1 VTSLIVIASTAVFDM
16 RALAPAGAVVVR
28 HSVCDRAVEHRGGH
42 GRVGVPEHGLE
53 RPLQPGRLRAAPG
66 PALYRLPAL
75 VRGAPARPPPRAWQ
89 LWCAAPLRGH
99 PRAPGSTRVLLWA
112 RSPSLVRT
120 CFHPESHT
128 SLHAP
133 LCGRQPIL
141 MTLTDSHRVRLAKPA
156 PCQHSP
162 GLGRGEQ
169 SVSHSAAERSCCARQ
184 VLPGCAAARVAGLQ
198 ADGRTAPRRGRSGG
212 RPCS

>member
-1 VTSLIVIASTAVFDM
+1 MLF
-16 RALAPAGAVVVR
+16 
-28 HSVCDRAVEHRGGH
+28 C
-42 GRVGVPEHGLE
+42 
-53 RPLQPGRLRAAPG
+53 
-66 PALYRLPAL
+66 
-75 VRGAPARPPPRAWQ
+75 APARALQVRRAASLDTGRVSNAANDASITHQQTQVHCRCTCCAERASRTASPAERSRAAGSPPPTTMTPTGRRCWPSQ
-89 LWCAAPLRGH
+89 PRRRCAGASTGAF
-99 PRAPGSTRVLLWA
+99 PRLGP